1 MGTLV
6 VGGIGATQYD
16 AIRYS
21 YGGFAGAMVR
31 LDAVLLCIYGT
42 CRRLID
48 LSPIVYAC
56 RRLIDLSP
64 IVYTCRCLIDLSLSL
79 SLSLSL

>member
-31 LDAVLLCIYGT
+31 LDAVLLYIYMPALDRSLSYRICMPAFDRPLSYCIYMPVLD
-42 CRRLID
+42 R
-48 LSPIVYAC
+48 
-56 RRLIDLSP
+56 
-64 IVYTCRCLIDLSLSL
+64 SLSL
-79 SLSLSL
+79 SLSLSLIS